1 MSAIDP
7 INKIIAP
14 FLVHGLCRD
23 EAEVLQMLAQD
34 YVQRQIKRY
43 ADRVESFRAF
53 YQTAVEQFA
62 QQVAALCRDSEPI
75 PALGHLDVP
84 EQIMQAEDDL
94 GFATCFHGLKRFS
107 KLPRKLR
114 RFKSLIAMPLT
125 RTIFS

>member
-1 MSAIDP
+1 MVQGMSDGDS

-23 EAEVLQMLAQD
+23 EAEALQMLVKD

-43 ADRVESFRAF
+43 AEKVEYFRAF

-62 QQVAALCRDSEPI
+62 QQVTALCRDSEPI

-84 EQIMQAEDDL
+84 EQIIRAEDDL
-94 GFATCFHGLKRFS
+94 EEWQAAEQYLAHWRAVEAD
-107 KLPRKLR
+107 LPHA
-114 RFKSLIAMPLT
+114 STA
-125 RTIFS
+125 